1 MSLSRKN
8 FISTAAVGLS
18 AAALASATTTV
29 AEADQASGQ
38 APIHF
43 HILKPGEFDSGLMM
57 QKLTVSAD
65 HKQAFQSVTP
75 LIIGGWASLYIHMQ
89 NSMNAYQFSLGLGK
103 LTTLGVLIG
112 PSIILALND
121 AMWMKYGLGTG
132 VLGEAM
138 GLSATNTYYKA
149 VSSLDPSAD
158 PDDPKGMYQD
168 WTAQAVL
175 KRGGQFF
182 VCHNAM
188 TAVAMLVS
196 MKMKSST
203 NSVLTDWEKNV
214 LPGFQ
219 IVPSGVASMQQA
231 QENGWKP
238 FSII

>member
-1 MSLSRKN
+1 MSVSRKD
-8 FISTAAVGLS
+8 FITTAAAGLSVAALAGGTSTAA
-18 AAALASATTTV
+18 ADAS
-29 AEADQASGQ
+29 SGQ
-38 APIHF
+38 VPIHF
-43 HILKPGEFDSGLMM
+43 HIVRPGEFDNALMM
-57 QKLTVSAD
+57 QKLTAAGD
-65 HKQAFQSVTP
+65 HKQVFQSVTP

-103 LTTLGVLIG
+103 LLTLGVLIG

-121 AMWMKYGLGTG
+121 AMWTKYGIGSG

-149 VSSLDPSAD
+149 VSNLDPSVD

-188 TAVAMLVS
+188 TAVAMLVA
-196 MKMKSST
+196 MKTKT
-203 NSVLTDWEKNV
+203 KTDTVLDDWEKN
-214 LPGFQ
+214 LLSGFQ
-219 IVPSGVASMQQA
+219 MVPAGVAAMQQA

>member
-1 MSLSRKN
+1 MSVSRRD
-8 FISTAAVGLS
+8 FLSTAAAGLS
-18 AAALASATTTV
+18 VAALAATTSPAV
-29 AEADQASGQ
+29 AADDDER

-43 HILKPGEFDSGLMM
+43 HIVKPTEFDNDLMM
-57 QKLTVSAD
+57 KKLTAAGD
-65 HKQAFQSVTP
+65 HKQVFQSVTP

-103 LTTLGVLIG
+103 LLTLGVLIG
-112 PSIILALND
+112 PSVILALND
-121 AMWMKYGLGTG
+121 GMWKKYALGTG
-132 VLGEAM
+132 VLGQAA
-138 GLSATNTYYKA
+138 GLSATNSYYTA
-149 VSSLDPSAD
+149 ASTLDPSVS

-188 TAVAMLVS
+188 TALSMLVAM
-196 MKMKSST
+196 KTKGKT
-203 NSVLTDWEKNV
+203 ETVLADWEKNL

-219 IVPSGVASMQQA
+219 MVPAGVAAMQQA
-231 QENGWKP
+231 QENGWRP

>member
-1 MSLSRKN
+1 MSLSRKH
-8 FISTAAVGLS
+8 FISSAAVGLS
-18 AAALASATTTV
+18 AAALASGAGS
-29 AEADQASGQ
+29 AASADEGQ

-43 HILKPGEFDSGLMM
+43 HILKSTEFDNGLMM
-57 QKLTVSAD
+57 QKLTAAGD
-65 HKQAFQSVTP
+65 HKQVFQSVTP

-103 LTTLGVLIG
+103 LLGLGVLIG

-121 AMWMKYGLGTG
+121 AMWKKYGIGTG
-132 VLGEAM
+132 VLGQAM
-138 GLSATNTYYKA
+138 GLSATNTYYTA
-149 VSSLDPSAD
+149 VSNLDPSAS

-188 TAVAMLVS
+188 TAVAMLVA
-196 MKMKSST
+196 MKIKSST
-203 NSVLTDWEKNV
+203 NTVLADWEKSL

-219 IVPSGVASMQQA
+219 MVPAGVAAMQQA